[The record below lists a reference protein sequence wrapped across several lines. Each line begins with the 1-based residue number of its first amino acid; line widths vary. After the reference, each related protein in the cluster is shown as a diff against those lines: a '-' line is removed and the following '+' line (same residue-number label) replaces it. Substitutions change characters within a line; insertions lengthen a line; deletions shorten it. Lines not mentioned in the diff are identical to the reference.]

1 MLKSN
6 LYDYSDTHIHVTGTK
21 TTDEAGAERLDKRSK
36 WAIFKNCA
44 QVTDCI
50 SKINKTQID
59 NTKYLDDAMLMY
71 NLTEYSDNYL
81 KTLESIW
88 EYYRDDPNDNIVHYE
103 SFKFKIVMVIQRMLT
118 SFITWSANF
127 NISYATRKT
136 KFAITDTEC
145 SSGTLINSR

>member
-1 MLKSN
+1 
-6 LYDYSDTHIHVTGTK
+6 
-21 TTDEAGAERLDKRSK
+21 
-36 WAIFKNCA
+36 
-44 QVTDCI
+44 
-50 SKINKTQID
+50 
-59 NTKYLDDAMLMY
+59 MY

-103 SFKFKIVMVIQRMLT
+103 SFKFKIVMVIQRILT

-127 NISYATRKT
+127 NVSYANRKT
-136 KFAITDTEC
+136 KFAITDTKC